1 MVSPLPP
8 LHAVRAFEA
17 AGRLQSISLAAE
29 QLHVTPAAI
38 SRQIRQLED
47 FLGVQLFVREHRAV
61 RLSRAGQSYLKAVCT
76 HLDGLRRATQH
87 VSTLRPAVDLR
98 LCVPPTF
105 AARWLIPRLAAFHQQ
120 HPSIGVQINTNVE
133 WVDLDSQGL
142 DAAIR
147 FGNGH
152 WSGLNA
158 MPLTRNVIAPVCAP
172 GMLGTSRLPL
182 SPDYLAG
189 KTLLYSLTR
198 PDDWYEWMQA
208 ARLMPPRVHRLE
220 YESSM
225 LAYQAVLSGLGF
237 GIAQCALVREELA
250 SGSLVT
256 PFEVDVDLGAR
267 TYYFVWPRQARPSP
281 EFLLLLDWI
290 TTLSDFHAVVHPAG
304 IEPARPVVERF

>member
-1 MVSPLPP
+1 MIYPLPP

-17 AGRLQSISLAAE
+17 AGRLQSISQAAE

-61 RLSRAGQSYLKAVCT
+61 RLSRAGQSYLKSVCT

-105 AARWLIPRLAAFHQQ
+105 AARWLIPRLASFHQQ

-147 FGNGH
+147 FGNGR

-158 MPLTRNVIAPVCAP
+158 IPLARNVITPVCAP
-172 GMLGTSRLPL
+172 GMLGTSSPPL
-182 SPDYLAG
+182 TPEYLAG

-198 PDDWYEWMQA
+198 PDDWYEWMHA
-208 ARLMPPRVHRLE
+208 AKLIPPRVHRLE

-237 GIAQCALVREELA
+237 GIAQRALVTEELA
-250 SGSLVT
+250 NGSLVT
-256 PFEVDVDLGAR
+256 PFDSEVDLGAR
-267 TYYFVWPRQARPSP
+267 TYYFVWPRQPRPSP
-281 EFLLLLDWI
+281 EFSMLLDWM
-290 TTLSDFHAVVHPAG
+290 TTLSDFAPVPRSAG
-304 IEPARPVVERF
+304 TV